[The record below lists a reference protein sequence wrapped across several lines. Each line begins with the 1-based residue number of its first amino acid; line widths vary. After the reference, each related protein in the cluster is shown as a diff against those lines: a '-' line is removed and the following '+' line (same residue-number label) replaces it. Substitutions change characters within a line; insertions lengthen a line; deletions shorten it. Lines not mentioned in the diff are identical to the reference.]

1 MRSHGAP
8 VRRKPALAQAIGLG
22 LTVLGLAGTS
32 GCGQAPGEHP
42 RGQTAPLRV
51 ATVFAPLSTR
61 LMEEYRRTLPTL
73 EIQEVRIGSS
83 IEMLPQVEAGTID
96 VGIALADDAY
106 RAYWGSG
113 PGDAPSASTVRGIS
127 LLQPLPMYLVVR
139 GGSGIRHVSELKG
152 RVVAVGPPDTSS
164 WTLGHLVLKAFKAEP
179 VTVRP
184 FNSREDAAAEMKDGS
199 VDAMVLPGLVDP
211 DQMTLAVIR
220 DGAQLIP
227 IEGPPIDDLRREAP
241 FVRSILIPRGIY
253 PGQDRIVAT
262 VGIDLVIVC
271 RADLDE
277 ALVYQL
283 TQQLFNVFP
292 RISRSEATLRFLNV
306 EEAPATPIP
315 LHPGAARY
323 FRERELSR

>member
-1 MRSHGAP
+1 MATHGAP
-8 VRRKPALAQAIGLG
+8 ARLRPAIAPAVGVMLATVGLSG
-22 LTVLGLAGTS
+22 TLA
-32 GCGQAPGEHP
+32 CRQPPPEPAPA
-42 RGQTAPLRV
+42 RTALLRV
-51 ATVFAPLSTR
+51 STVFAPLSTR
-61 LMEEYRRTLPTL
+61 LAEEYRRTIPNLQI
-73 EIQEVRIGSS
+73 EEMRVGSS
-83 IEMLPQVEAGTID
+83 VDMLPQLEAGKID

-113 PGDAPSASTVRGIS
+113 PGDAPSHSKVRGMS

-139 GGSGIRHVSELKG
+139 GGSGIRNVSELKG
-152 RVVAVGPPDTSS
+152 HVVATGPRNTSS
-164 WTLGHLVLKAFKAEP
+164 WTLGNLVLKAYKVDP
-179 VTVRP
+179 VTIRE
-184 FNSREDAAAEMKDGS
+184 FTDREDAAAEMKNGS

-211 DQMTLAVIR
+211 DEMTLAVIR

-227 IEGPPIDDLRREAP
+227 MDGPPIDDLRRDAP
-241 FVRSILIPRGIY
+241 FVRSVLIPRGIY

-271 RADLDE
+271 SADLDE

>member
-1 MRSHGAP
+1 
-8 VRRKPALAQAIGLG
+8 
-22 LTVLGLAGTS
+22 
-32 GCGQAPGEHP
+32 
-42 RGQTAPLRV
+42 
-51 ATVFAPLSTR
+51 
-61 LMEEYRRTLPTL
+61 
-73 EIQEVRIGSS
+73 
-83 IEMLPQVEAGTID
+83 
-96 VGIALADDAY
+96 
-106 RAYWGSG
+106 
-113 PGDAPSASTVRGIS
+113 
-127 LLQPLPMYLVVR
+127 
-139 GGSGIRHVSELKG
+139 
-152 RVVAVGPPDTSS
+152 
-164 WTLGHLVLKAFKAEP
+164 
-179 VTVRP
+179 
-184 FNSREDAAAEMKDGS
+184 MKNGS

-220 DGAQLIP
+220 DGAYLLP
-227 IEGPPIDDLRREAP
+227 IEGPPIDDLRRDAP
-241 FVRSILIPRGIY
+241 FVRTILIPRGIY

-271 RADLDE
+271 SADLDE

>member
-1 MRSHGAP
+1 MATYGAP
-8 VRRKPALAQAIGLG
+8 VRLRPAFIPAAGVLLATVGLG
-22 LTVLGLAGTS
+22 CTLACRRPPQESPPT
-32 GCGQAPGEHP
+32 
-42 RGQTAPLRV
+42 QTTLRV
-51 ATVFAPLSTR
+51 STVFAPLSTR

-73 EIQEVRIGSS
+73 QIEEVRVASS
-83 IEMLPQVEAGTID
+83 VDMVPQLEAGNID

-106 RAYWGSG
+106 RSYWGSG
-113 PGDAPSASTVRGIS
+113 PGNAPSLSKVRGIS

-139 GGSGIRHVSELKG
+139 GGSGIRTVSDLKG
-152 RVVAVGPPDTSS
+152 HVVGVGPRNTSS
-164 WTLGHLVLKAFKAEP
+164 WTLSTLVLKAFKVDP
-179 VTVRP
+179 VTIRE
-184 FNSREDAAAEMKDGS
+184 FSAREDAAAEMKVGS
-199 VDAMVLPGLVDP
+199 IQAMVLPGLVDP

-220 DGAQLIP
+220 DGATLIP
-227 IEGPPIDDLRREAP
+227 IEGPPIDELRRDAP
-241 FVRSILIPRGIY
+241 FVRQVQIPRGIY

>member
-1 MRSHGAP
+1 MATYGAP
-8 VRRKPALAQAIGLG
+8 AGLWPALTPAVGVMLAALG
-22 LTVLGLAGTS
+22 LSGTLACRQPPQEPPRTQS
-32 GCGQAPGEHP
+32 G
-42 RGQTAPLRV
+42 PLRV
-51 ATVFAPLSTR
+51 STVFAPISTR
-61 LMEEYRRTLPTL
+61 LMEEYRRTLPAL
-73 EIQEVRIGSS
+73 EIQEIRVASS
-83 IEMLPQVEAGTID
+83 VDMLPQVEAGNID

-106 RAYWGSG
+106 RTYWGSG
-113 PGDAPSASTVRGIS
+113 PGDAPSHSKVRGIS

-139 GGSGIRHVSELKG
+139 GGSGIRNVSELKG
-152 RVVAVGPPDTSS
+152 RVVAVGPRDTSS
-164 WTLGHLVLKAFKAEP
+164 WTLGTLVLKAFKVDH
-179 VTVRP
+179 VTVRE
-184 FNSREDAAAEMKDGS
+184 FSRREDAAAEMKDGS

-220 DGAQLIP
+220 DGAYLLP
-227 IEGPPIDDLRREAP
+227 IEGPPIDDLRRDAP
-241 FVRSILIPRGIY
+241 FVRTILIPRGIY

-271 RADLDE
+271 SADLDE

-292 RISRSEATLRFLNV
+292 RISRSEATLRFLNI